1 MRNIA
6 LIGDRI
12 LCPDGIC
19 QHVTKGAYIPMGV
32 ISQCK
37 SSKVLVEGRVPAV
50 VGDRGICGGTTTLTT
65 GSSKVMIQGAL
76 AHRVGDRNQ
85 CTGTTL
91 GPGSS
96 KVQIGG

>member
-1 MRNIA
+1 MPNLA

-12 LCPDGIC
+12 LCPNGIC
-19 QHVTKGAYIPMGV
+19 KHIKKGPYIPMGV

-37 SSKVLVEGRVPAV
+37 SSKVLIEGRTPAV
-50 VGDRGICGGTTTLTT
+50 VGDRGICGGITTLIT
-65 GSSKVMIQGAL
+65 GSSKVWIQNAL

-85 CTGTTL
+85 CTGITT

-96 KVQIGG
+96 RVVIG